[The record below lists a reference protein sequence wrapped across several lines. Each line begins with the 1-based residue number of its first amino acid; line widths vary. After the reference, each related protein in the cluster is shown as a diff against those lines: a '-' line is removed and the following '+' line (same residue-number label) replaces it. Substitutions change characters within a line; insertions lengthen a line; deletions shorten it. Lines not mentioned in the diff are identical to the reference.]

1 MTLSQR
7 DSYPWTCYVFFVKK
21 KTKDVGELRQR
32 TVEEW
37 EQVGQHAIDNVI
49 RQWRW
54 RLRGCVDADSGQF
67 EYSL

>member
-37 EQVGQHAIDNVI
+37 EQLGQHAIDNVI

-54 RLRGCVDADSGQF
+54 RL
-67 EYSL
+67 